1 MQKIA
6 PYKIQ
11 QWLFTEAEGN
21 FQIDLGESGIQY
33 NCFHDLDLS
42 ENYGLNYSL
51 DHGNLNLRSIIA
63 SLYQVKVDQV
73 MITHGSQEALYLF
86 YRSLLSQ
93 GDHVITFSPGWQQSW
108 EVPEY
113 IGANVTILPLKKESN
128 YSVIIEDVKNAITDK
143 TKLIILNSPHNP
155 TGYKI
160 ENKIIEELIKLC
172 KTKNI
177 QIINDEEYLTNYGES
192 IVNKSPYCSAVS
204 SLSKVYGF
212 PGLRLGWFVG
222 GGDIVKDMVNY
233 RRYTTVCNSY
243 LCEQLAG
250 QVLLEKA
257 KYINTYQELVENGLL
272 ELKNWIKKHPQLNL
286 IEPQGTPFAYIV
298 FPDSIDTNK
307 FSKHLMY
314 THKVLVMPAEVFED
328 QFAIRISFGRPLE
341 ILKPGLDRISK
352 ALNEYL

>member
-21 FQIDLGESGIQY
+21 FEIDLGESGIQY
-33 NCFHDLDLS
+33 NCFHDLNLS

-51 DHGNLNLRSIIA
+51 DHGNVNLRSIIA
-63 SLYQVKVDQV
+63 NLYQVNLDQV

-86 YRSLLSQ
+86 YRNLLNH

-108 EVPEY
+108 EVPKY
-113 IGANVTILPLKKESN
+113 IGANVTILPLKKEFN

-160 ENKIIEELIKLC
+160 DTKIIDELINLC
-172 KTKNI
+172 KIKNI
-177 QIINDEEYLTNYGES
+177 HIINDEEYLINYGES
-192 IVNKSPYCSAVS
+192 IVNKSPHCSAVS

-222 GGDIVKDMVNY
+222 DSNTVKNMVNY

-243 LCEQLAG
+243 LCEQLAI
-250 QVLLEKA
+250 QVLLDKD
-257 KYINTYQELVENGLL
+257 KYINTYQKLVEDGLS

-286 IEPQGTPFAYIV
+286 IEPQGTPFAYIT
-298 FPDSIDTNK
+298 FPDSVVTSK

-328 QFAIRISFGRPLE
+328 QCAIRISFGRPLE
-341 ILKPGLDRISK
+341 ILKSGLDRISK
-352 ALNEYL
+352 ELNGCL